1 MMGAEMEKD
10 KRSYPR
16 SNVSWPVT
24 LITSTGT
31 TEGRTK
37 NVSAIGAFIHCQE
50 VPDPADDLFLSVK
63 LPAGSPLEVSAK
75 VVWSN
80 SSTPEDTTTPRG
92 IGVRF
97 LW

>member
-1 MMGAEMEKD
+1 MEKD

-24 LITSTGT
+24 MITATGT
-31 TEGRTK
+31 VEGETK
-37 NVSAIGAFIHCQE
+37 NVSTLGAFIYCQE
-50 VPDPADDLFLSVK
+50 PPDPADSLFLSVK

-80 SSTPEDTTTPRG
+80 FSSPEDTTTPRG
-92 IGVRF
+92 IGIRF